1 MASRKDYLVI
11 ADSIRKSIEVVPPSE
26 ARTVAK
32 LVRHVAQALG
42 RENRKFDPIKF
53 AVACGLTE
61 GFKLIPQVDGSKT
74 RRGPSVGKERRA

>member
-11 ADSIRKSIEVVPPSE
+11 ADSLRKSFEMVPYRE
-26 ARTVAK
+26 ALVIAK
-32 LVRHVAQALG
+32 VIRNVAQSLG
-42 RENRKFDPIKF
+42 RENRKFDPVKF

-74 RRGPSVGKERRA
+74 RRGPSVGKEEQA